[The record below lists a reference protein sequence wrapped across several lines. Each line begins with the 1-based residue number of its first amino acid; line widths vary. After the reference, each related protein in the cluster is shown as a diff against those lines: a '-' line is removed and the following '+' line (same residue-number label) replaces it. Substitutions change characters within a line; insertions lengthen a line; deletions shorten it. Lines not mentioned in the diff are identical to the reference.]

1 LENLVITAGEG
12 MQKHPVEWAGSQSD
26 VKFVVVEKGLVKM
39 LEYRVIYIVFSES
52 EKQAPR
58 DDRG

>member
-1 LENLVITAGEG
+1 

-26 VKFVVVEKGLVKM
+26 IKFVVVEKGLVKM
-39 LEYRVIYIVFSES
+39 LEYRVIYIVVSES